1 MQWKGSLL
9 LLLAAFI
16 WGTTFV
22 AQMTGMEGL
31 GPFTY
36 ASSRFLL
43 GTLFLAGL
51 WYATRQKRAARK
63 AAGKYQPG
71 WRVGIGA
78 GCIMFLASSLQQV
91 AMVYTTAG
99 KTAFITALYIVLV
112 PIAAHFLLHQCVQFW
127 NWLGALLAVI
137 GLYLLSIHGAVVLNI
152 GDVIVFVSA
161 LFWTAHIL
169 YIGHFAGSSDV
180 IELSLMQIVVVALG
194 SVLAMLLW
202 ETPQLAAIGAAWFS
216 IFYGGVLSAGVAF
229 TLQIIGQQ
237 YTPPAT
243 ASLLMS
249 FEGVFGVLGSCIIL
263 GEVMSPAQVLGCVLM
278 FSGIIV
284 TQLGALLQEYRQ
296 RGARES

>member
-1 MQWKGSLL
+1 
-9 LLLAAFI
+9 
-16 WGTTFV
+16 
-22 AQMTGMEGL
+22 
-31 GPFTY
+31 
-36 ASSRFLL
+36 
-43 GTLFLAGL
+43 
-51 WYATRQKRAARK
+51 
-63 AAGKYQPG
+63 
-71 WRVGIGA
+71 
-78 GCIMFLASSLQQV
+78 
-91 AMVYTTAG
+91 
-99 KTAFITALYIVLV
+99 
-112 PIAAHFLLHQCVQFW
+112 
-127 NWLGALLAVI
+127 
-137 GLYLLSIHGAVVLNI
+137 
-152 GDVIVFVSA
+152 
-161 LFWTAHIL
+161 
-169 YIGHFAGSSDV
+169 
-180 IELSLMQIVVVALG
+180 MQIVVVALG

-296 RGARES
+296 RAARES